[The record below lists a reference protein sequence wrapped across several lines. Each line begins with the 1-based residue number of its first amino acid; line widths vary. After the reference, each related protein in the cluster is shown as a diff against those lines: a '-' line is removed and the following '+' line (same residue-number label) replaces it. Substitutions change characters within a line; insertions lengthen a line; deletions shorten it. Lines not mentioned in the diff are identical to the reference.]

1 MLFIKFCELDGSN
14 SSQSDVEF
22 KIKSTVCLDIVLAA
36 NDLPAAN
43 SDIHTLQKQLLV
55 EMNETELTIGN
66 IIYTSMIKFVLTT
79 ISYI

>member
-1 MLFIKFCELDGSN
+1 M
-14 SSQSDVEF
+14 EF
-22 KIKSTVCLDIVLAA
+22 KIKSTVALDIVLAA
-36 NDLPAAN
+36 NDLQAN

-66 IIYTSMIKFVLTT
+66 IIYASRIKFVFTT